1 MRRGPTLTVAA
12 IAVAVALGGAYAV
25 LARGGDPPAARPAPA
40 PTTPAPTTTA
50 AATTAPATTARP
62 GCTETPGEPAQG
74 PAPAAGDAQSRIK
87 LGPSAELRGS
97 AKADAAARRGQRL
110 VVSGTVYAAD
120 CTTPLAGATL
130 QVWQTDADGV
140 YGPGHGTANITC
152 CYLQGTLRTDARGRY
167 EITTIKPGRYQGQ
180 TDPPPA
186 HIHFD
191 VRHPDAG
198 GLMTELLFEGDPDVI
213 PGTQQGH
220 VARLTTVAGSDPPL
234 LRARFDIV
242 LPRRS

>member
-1 MRRGPTLTVAA
+1 MRRASIRTAA
-12 IAVAVALGGAYAV
+12 AMAVAVALGGAYAV

-40 PTTPAPTTTA
+40 PTATAPAPTA
-50 AATTAPATTARP
+50 PAPATTARP

-74 PAPAAGDAQSRIK
+74 PAPAARDAPSRLR

-97 AKADAAARRGQRL
+97 ARAAAAARRGQRL

-140 YGPGHGTANITC
+140 YGPGHGTSSLVC

-167 EITTIKPGRYQGQ
+167 QFTTVKPGHYRGQ
-180 TDPPPA
+180 ADAPPA

-198 GLMTELLFEGDPDVI
+198 ALMTELLFEGDPNVL
-213 PGTQQGH
+213 PGTQQGQ
-220 VARLTTVAGSDPPL
+220 VARLATVAGSRPPL

-242 LPRRS
+242 LPRRR

>member
-1 MRRGPTLTVAA
+1 MRRGPRLTVAA
-12 IAVAVALGGAYAV
+12 VAVAVALGGAYAV
-25 LARGGDPPAARPAPA
+25 LARGGEPPATRSAPAPA
-40 PTTPAPTTTA
+40 VPAPTATA
-50 AATTAPATTARP
+50 TPAPATTARP
-62 GCTETPGEPAQG
+62 GCSETPGEPAQG
-74 PAPAAGDAQSRIK
+74 PAPAAGDAPSRLR

-97 AKADAAARRGQRL
+97 AKAAAAARRGQRL

-140 YGPGHGTANITC
+140 YGPGHGTGSLVC

-167 EITTIKPGRYQGQ
+167 QFTTVKPGHYRGQ
-180 TDPPPA
+180 ADAPPA

-198 GLMTELLFEGDPDVI
+198 GLMTELLFEGDPNVL

-234 LRARFDIV
+234 LRAPFDIV
-242 LPRRS
+242 LPRRR